1 MYRSSYRFT
10 KAPPKHTDLP
20 AIEATIVKN
29 IKPPV
34 PENVPVKIPYSVRDQ
49 HIYVAGKTRHGKTTL
64 LYSIIAQDIAN
75 GAGVCVLDPKPCGES
90 PNLVEMVLQHIPAE
104 REGDVIYFNA
114 SDPLPL
120 DVMSWETE
128 QERQWVAGDLMK
140 TFMQFLAQKEGDR
153 WPTILR
159 FVIHALLAAKS
170 ESYLDIHDFLADE
183 HGARRRILQRIDP
196 QRYAQLLK
204 FWELFPT
211 TYPKDAITPII
222 ARMGTFVLVPPLT
235 KMLSPA
241 KRLLN
246 LEEVIRQRK
255 VLLVDLSGAGEEAGQ
270 FIGILLVSRIQQA
283 IFRSLRTNFYLFAD
297 EFQNFQTSAFDK
309 ILSEA
314 GGLGLRLTLANQY
327 VGQMEERIRKSVF
340 GNVASYF
347 VFRIGSED
355 TAYFKDVMPTDVKH
369 EQLARQP
376 KYQALYAIAGRRAE
390 FKAIPLPP
398 EPPTEDEIQRAQSIK
413 ERTFREYARHTPENR
428 YSSTDEPPDP
438 PRSDNAGD
446 GRGVATPRGVFR
458 ADAEAPGGAPQK
470 PRGQKRPEDRASKPR
485 PTPSRGTR

>member
-1 MYRSSYRFT
+1 MYRSSYRFGKT
-10 KAPPKHTDLP
+10 PPKHTNLP
-20 AIEATIVKN
+20 SIEATIIKN
-29 IKPPV
+29 VKPPV
-34 PENVPVKIPYSVRDQ
+34 PENIPVKIPYGVRDQ
-49 HIYVAGKTRHGKTTL
+49 HIYIAGKTRHGKTTL
-64 LYSIIAQDIAN
+64 LYSIISQDIRN
-75 GAGVCVLDPKPCGES
+75 GAGVCVLDPKPSGES
-90 PNLVEMVLQHIPAE
+90 PNLVEMVLQHIPPE
-104 REGDVIYFNA
+104 RERDVIYFNA
-114 SDPLPL
+114 ADPLPL

-170 ESYLDIHDFLADE
+170 ESYLDIHEFLADE
-183 HGARRRILQRIDP
+183 HGTRKQILKRIDP
-196 QRYAQLLK
+196 ERYPQLLK
-204 FWELFPT
+204 FWALFPT

-241 KRLLN
+241 KRMLN
-246 LEEVIRQRK
+246 IEEVIRKRHI
-255 VLLVDLSGAGEEAGQ
+255 LLVDLSGAGEEAGQ

-340 GNVASYF
+340 GNVSTYF

-355 TAYFKDVMPTDVKH
+355 TSYFKDIMPVDVKH
-369 EQLARQP
+369 DHLARQQ
-376 KYQALYAIAGRRAE
+376 KYQALYAVAGTE
-390 FKAIPLPP
+390 PQFKVIPDPP
-398 EPPTEDEIQRAQSIK
+398 EPPADAELERAQSIK
-413 ERTFREYARHTPENR
+413 NRTLQDYARHTPENR
-428 YSSTDEPPDP
+428 YSSGNDLPDP
-438 PRSDNAGD
+438 PRSNNSGD
-446 GRGVATPRGVFR
+446 GGGVTAPRGILC
-458 ADAEAPGGAPQK
+458 ADAKADGGATQK
-470 PRGQKRPEDRASKPR
+470 SGGQKRSEDRAREPR
-485 PTPSRGTR
+485 KAPPKGTC